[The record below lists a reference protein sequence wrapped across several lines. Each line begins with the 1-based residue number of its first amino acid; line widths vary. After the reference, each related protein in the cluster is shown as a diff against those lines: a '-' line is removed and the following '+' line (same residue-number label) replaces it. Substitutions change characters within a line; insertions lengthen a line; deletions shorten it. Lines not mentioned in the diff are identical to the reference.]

1 MHHRIGARCLVLAR
15 RRRARIDAD
24 ARHAHRV
31 RALDVV
37 KAIADHHGIVR
48 RRAERRQG
56 IANRIGLGLA
66 PLRRIHANHGSEL
79 RKTKLMHHVDAF
91 GLHA

>member
-1 MHHRIGARCLVLAR
+1 MLPRRC
-15 RRRARIDAD
+15 RARIDAD

-31 RALDVV
+31 CALHIV
-37 KAIADHHGIVR
+37 KAIADHHGIVG

-66 PLRRIHANHGSEL
+66 SLRRIHANHRLKL
-79 RKTKLMHHVDAF
+79 RKPQLAHHVNALC
-91 GLHA
+91 LHA